1 MTTGAQSHG
10 SGRRLR
16 VPADRLR
23 AYQPAHPVKLAKMA
37 RTEALGVGCSRDL
50 PSRCVLLYAQ

>member
-1 MTTGAQSHG
+1 M
-10 SGRRLR
+10 
-16 VPADRLR
+16 PAHRLR

-50 PSRCVLLYAQ
+50 PSRCVFLYAQ